1 MEKKFEATVRTQEC
15 EKVMLSNFEEDLWM
29 SVWGIRSHMS
39 IQLNLSQVTELRD
52 ALNQF
57 LVMSGVASTAES
69 A

>member
-15 EKVMLSNFEEDLWM
+15 EKIMLSSFEEDLWM

-39 IQLNLSQVTELRD
+39 IQLSLSQVTELRD

-57 LVMSGVASTAES
+57 LIMSEVASTAES

>member
-39 IQLNLSQVTELRD
+39 IQLNHDQAVELRD

-57 LVMSGVASTAES
+57 LAMNEVANTAES